1 MKISIADIHKAMKW
15 LEKHS
20 NDTHVNIVW
29 VDNMIIQCK
38 DKYQAS
44 VEIKLYEDSN
54 MLPKIRKE
62 EVL

>member
-1 MKISIADIHKAMKW
+1 MKIAINDLKKALTW
-15 LEKHS
+15 LEGHS
-20 NDTHVNIVW
+20 NDTHINMVW
-29 VDNMIIQCK
+29 VDNLIIQCK
-38 DKYQAS
+38 DKYEQS